1 MGFEADRHSYDR
13 VLIDTGTVKVGAF
26 RCDVDHDAFEDS
38 GPIQSYPFVFPRTAV
53 TIAHDHEHPFVANAN
68 IVTFYNRGDRYRR
81 YRISSEGDRS
91 DWFAITHDTLLEIAR
106 TLEPSVD
113 DRPEQPFRVSHA
125 TCDAHAYGLQRR
137 IFSAIERDG
146 IGDALFV
153 DEAVIRLLESVL
165 RSCSDGQRRRGPS
178 PAPNRRRQ
186 LDLVDAAKVFLSRH
200 FAEPLTLASMAEAL
214 GVSLFHLCRV
224 FRQLT
229 GCTLHEYRHQLRL
242 RWSLEQLEAGLDRA
256 IVHCA
261 LDAGFSSHSH
271 YGAAFRRSF
280 GQTPSEYASML
291 RSRRPPC

>member
-1 MGFEADRHSYDR
+1 
-13 VLIDTGTVKVGAF
+13 
-26 RCDVDHDAFEDS
+26 
-38 GPIQSYPFVFPRTAV
+38 
-53 TIAHDHEHPFVANAN
+53 
-68 IVTFYNRGDRYRR
+68 
-81 YRISSEGDRS
+81 
-91 DWFAITHDTLLEIAR
+91 
-106 TLEPSVD
+106 
-113 DRPEQPFRVSHA
+113 
-125 TCDAHAYGLQRR
+125 LQRR

-186 LDLVDAAKVFLSRH
+186 LDLVDAVKVFLSRH